1 MDEALSNI
9 KTLNKQIADEG
20 YVLLKNE
27 KVICLSKKEARFQS
41 LENQWNY
48 CYRPRKSGF
57 AVNSTLKNFYADK
70 TKSGEGPKTKTNGSF
85 WATGETPQASYTDDV
100 KQSCNDFNDV
110 AVVVFSRSGG
120 EGSDL
125 PRSSFAETK
134 GQTSAG
140 MAYPTRE
147 QIESGDWVP
156 VGGAGRETNPFEHYL
171 EIDDNEK
178 LCSKLWKKIHVS
190 RMS

>member
-27 KVICLSKKEARFQS
+27 KGYLPIKEGSKISVFGKTSGTIATA
-41 LENQWNY
+41 LE
-48 CYRPRKSGF
+48 KSGF

-125 PRSSFAETK
+125 PRSSFAEIK

-178 LCSKLWKKIHVS
+178 ALLKAL
-190 RMS
+190 